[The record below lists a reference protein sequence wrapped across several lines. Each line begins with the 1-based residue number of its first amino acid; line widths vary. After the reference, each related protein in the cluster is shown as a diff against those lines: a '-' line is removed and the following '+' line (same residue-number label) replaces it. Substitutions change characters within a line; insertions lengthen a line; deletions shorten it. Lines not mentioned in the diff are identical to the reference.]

1 LQGQGLASVLIV
13 VGEDQFI
20 VIYEDGIYEGID
32 DFLSVIEV
40 VDIAVLILADPFHN
54 FFFGELT
61 ALQLQLQD
69 ACFQRIPL
77 GFQILQTLFGC
88 FGDDAKAL
96 YYSSSCYA
104 KSTAIRFARF
114 LCPRSSL

>member
-1 LQGQGLASVLIV
+1 LQGQGLGAVLIV
-13 VGEDQFI
+13 VDENQFI
-20 VIYEDGIYEGID
+20 VIYEDRIYKSVD
-32 DFLSVIEV
+32 DLFSVIEII
-40 VDIAVLILADPFHN
+40 DIAVLILADPFHD
-54 FFFGELT
+54 FFFGKLT